1 MVRRKSV
8 NSRRK
13 KRKQR
18 TYKGGI
24 PVLSRLSRNRQER
37 QIKNYNNNK
46 DAREAQERKNMKNA
60 IEAAEVGKRNEI
72 RQLLYDDTIGSNKL
86 KNAASAEAREKDKIF
101 FENHGLKYKPD
112 KNVDNLRKSLERESK
127 QQLKTL
133 ESLKEIELQK
143 KKQSE
148 KQFSN
153 EQRSTIA
160 QLDRTKNKLDYEIK
174 EMKKKPITTE
184 EFCDVDGNKLS
195 SSCKKLDGLNND
207 LNKTTASKT
216 QLTQPEKDYVEGKMN
231 AAEKQRMDR
240 TRMERQQA
248 AALHAI
254 KQKQDDVNQRLRQGK
269 TLEDFLK
276 HPDTTALDVGSG
288 GDAGFS
294 NEQIAAAAAA
304 REAEQEA
311 AAARAREA
319 EQEAAAAAEQEAAD
333 AVAKANAEQEAVEA
347 ADNENADN
355 EEEDPWN
362 EKDPWDVVG
371 GSKRTKR
378 KPKTNKKSRKKK
390 PRKSVKNKRK
400 TKRNIR
406 KTLRKR

>member
-46 DAREAQERKNMKNA
+46 DAREARQRKNMESA

-231 AAEKQRMDR
+231 AAGCCSACHQAEAGRCQPAPSSRQDFR
-240 TRMERQQA
+240 GLPEAPRHHCPRRGQWWGCGFLERA
-248 AALHAI
+248 
-254 KQKQDDVNQRLRQGK
+254 DS
-269 TLEDFLK
+269 
-276 HPDTTALDVGSG
+276 GSG
-288 GDAGFS
+288 GG
-294 NEQIAAAAAA
+294 EGG
-304 REAEQEA
+304 
-311 AAARAREA
+311 RARS
-319 EQEAAAAAEQEAAD
+319 
-333 AVAKANAEQEAVEA
+333 
-347 ADNENADN
+347 
-355 EEEDPWN
+355 
-362 EKDPWDVVG
+362 G
-371 GSKRTKR
+371 GGEGEGGRARSGGCGGARSGR
-378 KPKTNKKSRKKK
+378 CGSESECRA
-390 PRKSVKNKRK
+390 RSGRGG
-400 TKRNIR
+400 RQR
-406 KTLRKR
+406 ECRQ